1 MPVSIFSKMKN
12 WFKKDQHIRLLVQSV
27 FMILILWIGFQ
38 FYGFVRYYQTGGQ
51 TPFFHRPPGVEGFL
65 PISSL
70 MGIKYFLLT
79 GDFNKVHPAGMVLMV
94 IFILFAIFM
103 KKGFCGWICPV
114 GFLSEYLGKM
124 GMKIVG
130 RNFILPK
137 WLDYPLRSLKYL
149 VLLFFL
155 WVIISMSTVEI
166 QTFLN
171 GNYNKIADVEML
183 MFFWHLSLLSLIVIF
198 SLVVLSIFIK
208 NFWCR
213 YLCPYGAFLGFLSMF
228 SPLKVT
234 RNSDTCTSCQ
244 QCTKACPAHI
254 QIHNKLRISSDECMA
269 CGECLAVCPEE
280 NTLEFSLTRK
290 MKKTVSVKRYAEI
303 LVALFVIIT
312 GLAMVTGY
320 WKSNVKQTVYKEL
333 IFNSKSSTVSHP
345 GNLYH
350 P

>member
-1 MPVSIFSKMKN
+1 MKN
-12 WFKKDQHIRLLVQSV
+12 WFKKDQHIRLLVQSGFLV
-27 FMILILWIGFQ
+27 LISWIGFQ

-51 TPFFHRPPGVEGFL
+51 TSYFHRPPGVEGFL

-79 GDFNKVHPAGMVLMV
+79 GNFNRVHPAGIVLIA
-94 IFILFAIFM
+94 IFILLAVLM

-114 GFLSEYLGKM
+114 GFLSEYLGKL
-124 GMKIVG
+124 GIKVFG
-130 RNFILPK
+130 KNFIVAK

-155 WVIISMSTVEI
+155 AMIVTMSSFEL

-183 MFFWHLSLLSLIVIF
+183 MFFWHISLLSLIVI
-198 SLVVLSIFIK
+198 SALIILSVFIR

-234 RNSDTCTSCQ
+234 RNEDSCTSCQ
-244 QCTKACPAHI
+244 SCTAVCPAHI
-254 QIHNKLRISSDECMA
+254 QIHEKLRIKSDECMA
-269 CGECLAVCPEE
+269 CGECLAACPEE
-280 NTLEFSLTRK
+280 DTLKFSLTRK
-290 MKKTVSVKRYAEI
+290 MKKTVPVKWYATI
-303 LVALFVIIT
+303 LVAFFVIVT
-312 GLAMVTGY
+312 GLAMATGY
-320 WKSNVKQTVYKEL
+320 WKSDVKPKVYKEL
-333 IFNSKSSTVSHP
+333 IYNSRNHILSHP
-345 GNLYH
+345 EH
-350 P
+350 F